1 VWLGSQCNVEC
12 SGCSALRKE
21 VEDLRSMLMTTSVHQ
36 RDDSVHCN
44 STYIS
49 ERKQME
55 IDKMLVEARHKA
67 ETFQESYEKVKNV
80 MS

>member
-1 VWLGSQCNVEC
+1 
-12 SGCSALRKE
+12 
-21 VEDLRSMLMTTSVHQ
+21 MLMTTSVHQ